1 MKYVSYEAHI
11 FFKMFILIASRII
24 SLLLRVS
31 LSSAVNVLA
40 NSHRILDV
48 HKRDFAQLNLSQNDK
63 K

>member
-1 MKYVSYEAHI
+1 ML
-11 FFKMFILIASRII
+11 ILIASRII

-31 LSSAVNVLA
+31 VSSAVNVLA